1 MDNRKKKKN
10 KQNPNRN
17 TNAKTEVQKT
27 EEEKADHAKAAQ
39 KNVAANTE
47 SRKADTP
54 KSVTLQKKEETT
66 TQGMTEPDDIKSSE
80 NRKESRQKETR
91 DKEYRDKEIKDKEI
105 KGKEIKDKEIKDKE
119 DNTKKENSQKQI
131 SKIDQAVKENN
142 KESIK
147 KDEPRTKTPVK
158 DLSSGHMKG
167 TAMNAAKILLP
178 VAACAIIIAVI
189 ISYIGSKKSQTVDN
203 PSINMTDSPST
214 ASMATLSDE
223 PLAENAH
230 TNVNELMQSFCSA
243 MADGDMD
250 TVKTIK
256 DYNTDKEI
264 ITYKEKS
271 AFIERY
277 DNINCYTKPGIE
289 ENSYFV
295 YVTYDVKFKDIET
308 KAPGLN
314 AFYVYTSEDGEL
326 KIDGDTEENIKAAFK
341 LVTSQDD
348 VVDLYNRI
356 NVSYNEATAS
366 DEALNQFM
374 EELPS
379 TIRTSVGVAL
389 AQLETQ
395 GENGEAA
402 QPQTEASSAETGEA
416 QSTEVSGGNEEPL
429 QNQVVNEIVRTTDT
443 VNVRSSDSEEADKIG
458 KAQAGT
464 ELKRVEDRING
475 WSKVIFEDK
484 EAYIKSDYL
493 EVVATEVTTEPTGTV
508 MATTNVNVRSQASQE
523 SERIGSAQAGTSYNL
538 LEDQGEWYKID
549 YNGKTGFVKAEFFVN
564 N

>member
-17 TNAKTEVQKT
+17 TNAKIEVQKT

-54 KSVTLQKKEETT
+54 KSATLQKKEETA

-105 KGKEIKDKEIKDKE
+105 KGKEIKDKE

-147 KDEPRTKTPVK
+147 KDEPKTKKPIK

-250 TVKTIK
+250 MVKTIK